1 MFIWAVILLAV
12 NVAFMSGILYI
23 LLFRRGGM
31 NRAPDSSMGDALLA
45 DLKKELNEVRAAA
58 SQLGSDFERYGRK
71 LSGRTS
77 EIEEMIR
84 KVQAA
89 GREEDIQRLSEDVY
103 SKALRMHRSGVP
115 ASDVAK
121 SLGLLN
127 GEAELLFSLKRM

>member
-58 SQLGSDFERYGRK
+58 SQLG
-71 LSGRTS
+71 S